1 MAKTDEEEYLDSLL
15 KSMSMDESDNTTKK
29 VNDTDIKNSSEELD
43 NFDTLSLDE
52 NNNNKEKSKETGSTE
67 DIAEYHEKVG
77 KR

>member
-43 NFDTLSLDE
+43 NFDTLSFDE
-52 NNNNKEKSKETGSTE
+52 NNNNKEKSKETGSTGR
-67 DIAEYHEKVG
+67 YGFKNS
-77 KR
+77 

>member
-52 NNNNKEKSKETGSTE
+52 NLSLIHISEPTRRS
-67 DIAEYHEKVG
+67 
-77 KR
+77 